1 MGIFNI
7 PEITIPADTNVV
19 ETIQVLTTPQGDIL
33 NEKTANEIINSA
45 VGDYI
50 SKSPIGFLFGNN
62 GQNFKPTEDAIMPM
76 FRLTFLVTELDK
88 NGEPVDKDVPLE
100 GWVYKHITRVKYT
113 ESADDGAVDTFKID
127 IEDPECQVVNE
138 NLFVEKQT
146 IIRCEMGYAKEKK
159 NQTLFIGRVEE
170 VVNDYPTSGCITLS
184 ITAKTFAYGMNQS
197 EVTREWK
204 GMTYHQVVEEICL
217 NYGYECES
225 DSTEYIKPISPDN
238 VINQMNE
245 TDLAFIQRLCKGCGY
260 HFIMDSATMKA
271 YFKQP
276 IHLINMPTVFVQYK
290 CGNQQLRSFRP
301 KYNDYDKAQNIV
313 ATNINIAHN
322 RIVGGKFY
330 S

>member
-1 MGIFNI
+1 
-7 PEITIPADTNVV
+7 
-19 ETIQVLTTPQGDIL
+19 
-33 NEKTANEIINSA
+33 
-45 VGDYI
+45 
-50 SKSPIGFLFGNN
+50 
-62 GQNFKPTEDAIMPM
+62 
-76 FRLTFLVTELDK
+76 
-88 NGEPVDKDVPLE
+88 
-100 GWVYKHITRVKYT
+100 
-113 ESADDGAVDTFKID
+113 
-127 IEDPECQVVNE
+127 
-138 NLFVEKQT
+138 
-146 IIRCEMGYAKEKK
+146 
-159 NQTLFIGRVEE
+159 
-170 VVNDYPTSGCITLS
+170 
-184 ITAKTFAYGMNQS
+184 MNQS

-276 IHLINMPTVFVQYK
+276 IHLINMPTVSVQYK

-313 ATNINIAHN
+313 ATNINIEN
-322 RIVGGKFY
+322 NEIVDGKFY
-330 S
+330 